1 MLLKYVFLPRCLMFC
16 LGHKSSNKSQFSQ
29 MIILIPFMA
38 PAMKF
43 ISVYVPI
50 EANLIVCEIDF
61 ISGL

>member
-1 MLLKYVFLPRCLMFC
+1 MFC